1 MALGSSFKS
10 LNSEQLSLN
19 FVKGN
24 GYEKGWRGGG
34 GGKRQAI
41 HMSVDY
47 RLTLFSNNL
56 LLGALQE
63 AVGPETFLPGSNS
76 THRADGRRSFCRMT
90 QLRSQQKR

>member
-1 MALGSSFKS
+1 MGTKRVG
-10 LNSEQLSLN
+10 E
-19 FVKGN
+19 
-24 GYEKGWRGGG
+24 GGG
-34 GGKRQAI
+34 GGKRQAMQ
-41 HMSVDY
+41 MSVDY
-47 RLTLFSNNL
+47 RLTLVSNNL

>member
-24 GYEKGWRGGG
+24 GYEKGW
-34 GGKRQAI
+34 GGKRQAMQ
-41 HMSVDY
+41 MSVDY
-47 RLTLFSNNL
+47 RLTLVSNNL